1 MILIIM
7 RGYKSTGQLTGGPL
21 GPSGPTGP
29 GNPGNPSG
37 PCSSIT
43 TDSQSKKLT
52 EKYNNMELH

>member
-43 TDSQSKKLT
+43 TESQSK
-52 EKYNNMELH
+52 N